1 MPSCLVDII
10 VGVYSHLVW
19 NMAHI
24 LQLTL
29 GLLDTLDRASIDVG
43 DREVEFL
50 YIIATG
56 RKRQEPLPILKK
68 LYRRIVRSAQLC
80 LRALKLLDGSQR
92 RIGELDEDQLLVL
105 IVQAALL

>member
-1 MPSCLVDII
+1 MPSCFVDII

-29 GLLDTLDRASIDVG
+29 RLLNTLDRAGIDVG

-50 YIIATG
+50 YIVATG

-68 LYRRIVRSAQLC
+68 LY
-80 LRALKLLDGSQR
+80 
-92 RIGELDEDQLLVL
+92 
-105 IVQAALL
+105 